1 MAPIFSFTNPVFA
14 STTLQVMRIQLPD
27 NEQRIKLQKSLYNS
41 PQDLRSLHPLRPKE
55 PEDPLALYNGFGSF
69 SLSKNISAL
78 GTYPDEQ
85 KLVALRLISSTL
97 NSPEQKIRSIE
108 LGLIESL
115 VNTISNKDSKIFI
128 MCCEISQKLCSVVQG
143 KTQLLANYN
152 FMQILLEK
160 FSDIN
165 QVSNVHLAAIKTILL
180 MSSYSSLLGNN
191 NLLLSQDT
199 INCLVNFLDSLSAYD
214 KSIEMNR
221 LELVKDLMAMNVESL
236 CNVCLIPSGR
246 LNCAKSNLIPVL
258 NRLLKN
264 DKFSENENL
273 IQLCAQL
280 VWNVCLD
287 GDGKKIAT
295 EIGLI
300 QTLLSLLQKQ
310 KDNAKLVRI
319 IVGAVNAIVV
329 YEQAKMTIPYAMKF
343 LCQLLHS
350 YYSGNDGKD
359 LSLLTNEYRQEIVT
373 NLVLCI
379 KLCSEYPQCMLNIME
394 CLQNNPEQDLGCSVN
409 DATSYIAMIFT
420 GKFNAFYPYCSNQP
434 DLKPSM

>member
-1 MAPIFSFTNPVFA
+1 
-14 STTLQVMRIQLPD
+14 
-27 NEQRIKLQKSLYNS
+27 
-41 PQDLRSLHPLRPKE
+41 
-55 PEDPLALYNGFGSF
+55 
-69 SLSKNISAL
+69 
-78 GTYPDEQ
+78 
-85 KLVALRLISSTL
+85 
-97 NSPEQKIRSIE
+97 
-108 LGLIESL
+108 
-115 VNTISNKDSKIFI
+115 
-128 MCCEISQKLCSVVQG
+128 
-143 KTQLLANYN
+143 
-152 FMQILLEK
+152 MQILLEK

-180 MSSYSSLLGNN
+180 MSSYSSLLEND

-199 INCLVNFLDSLSAYD
+199 IDCLVKFLDSLSAD
-214 KSIEMNR
+214 NKSIEMNR
-221 LELVKDLMAMNVESL
+221 SELVKDLMAMNVESL

-264 DKFSENENL
+264 DKFSQNENL

-295 EIGLI
+295 GIGLI

-394 CLQNNPEQDLGCSVN
+394 CLQNNPEQELGCSVN
-409 DATSYIAMIFT
+409 DATSYIAMIIT